1 LTSAR
6 VHDVIVIGASA
17 GGIAA
22 LREIVAGLP
31 GDLPATIL
39 IVLHVNP
46 TTPSALPAILDRATE
61 LEVRHAR
68 KGDRIRPGS
77 VLIAPPDLQMTIA
90 DGFVRLE
97 RGPLEHGLRP
107 AIDSLMRSAAAQ
119 LGPRV
124 VGVVLSGMLSDG
136 TAGLAAI
143 KAAGGVTVV
152 QDPATAAFASMPGN
166 AVDAVDPDHVVP
178 LSQLAPLLQRLVAR
192 ERGGGR
198 VTVGVR
204 RP

>member
-1 LTSAR
+1 MTRAR
-6 VHDVIVIGASA
+6 VQDVIVIGASA

-22 LREIVAGLP
+22 LKEVVAGLP
-31 GDLPATIL
+31 GDLPATL
-39 IVLHVNP
+39 LVVLHVNP
-46 TTPSALPAILDRATE
+46 TTPSALPAILDRATD

-68 KGDRIRPGS
+68 NGDAIRPGS
-77 VLIAPPDLQMTIA
+77 VLIAPPDLQMTIL

-107 AIDSLMRSAAAQ
+107 AIDALMRSAAEQ

-143 KAAGGVTVV
+143 KEAGGVTVV

-166 AVDAVDPDHVVP
+166 AVKGVGPDHVVP
-178 LSQLAPLLQRLVAR
+178 LSQVAPLLRRLVAL

-198 VTVGVR
+198 VTAGVR
-204 RP
+204 QP